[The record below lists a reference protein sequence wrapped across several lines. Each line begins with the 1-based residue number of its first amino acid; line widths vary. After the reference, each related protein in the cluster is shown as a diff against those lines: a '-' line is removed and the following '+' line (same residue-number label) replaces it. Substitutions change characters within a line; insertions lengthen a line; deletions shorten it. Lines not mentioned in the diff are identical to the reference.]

1 MRTAHS
7 LLRLVSI
14 LLDLAQDALQFLL
27 LGTRSSAALKAE
39 NIFLRKQLALYL
51 EREAK
56 PRRATGATRLS
67 MVLLS
72 RLFAWQNALINV
84 KPETFLGWHRKGFQ
98 LLWRWKSRPRGRP
111 RLREEVQ
118 KLIQRMARENPTW
131 GEERIAAELLL
142 KLRIRVSPRTVR
154 RECLDFLIP
163 LNEGHLR
170 SLLKEW
176 VTHYNRGRPHASLGP
191 GIPGLR
197 PASSRPDS
205 ADTAFRLVTKLWPK
219 RSWVDSI
226 TNTVWKNVRLDPEEK
241 CS

>member
-14 LLDLAQDALQFLL
+14 LLHLAQDALQFLL

-56 PRRATGATRLS
+56 SRRATDATRLS

-98 LLWRWKSRPRGRP
+98 LLWRWMEVETARQAPRAQATSGTDLQDGPPEPNVGRGAHRCRVASQTRNSSIP
-111 RLREEVQ
+111 
-118 KLIQRMARENPTW
+118 AN
-131 GEERIAAELLL
+131 GEALYA
-142 KLRIRVSPRTVR
+142 
-154 RECLDFLIP
+154 
-163 LNEGHLR
+163 H
-170 SLLKEW
+170 
-176 VTHYNRGRPHASLGP
+176 
-191 GIPGLR
+191 
-197 PASSRPDS
+197 
-205 ADTAFRLVTKLWPK
+205 
-219 RSWVDSI
+219 
-226 TNTVWKNVRLDPEEK
+226 
-241 CS
+241 